1 MAGAA
6 VKRAVCVLTVA
17 ALTAAY
23 LWAINGVH
31 ADMQGWDEVD
41 LHG

>member
-1 MAGAA
+1 MTRLALAA
-6 VKRAVCVLTVA
+6 LTVA

-23 LWAINGVH
+23 LWAINEIH
-31 ADMQGWDEVD
+31 TDMQGWDEVD

>member
-1 MAGAA
+1 MTRLALAT
-6 VKRAVCVLTVA
+6 LTVA

-31 ADMQGWDEVD
+31 TDMQGWEEVD
-41 LHG
+41 LR